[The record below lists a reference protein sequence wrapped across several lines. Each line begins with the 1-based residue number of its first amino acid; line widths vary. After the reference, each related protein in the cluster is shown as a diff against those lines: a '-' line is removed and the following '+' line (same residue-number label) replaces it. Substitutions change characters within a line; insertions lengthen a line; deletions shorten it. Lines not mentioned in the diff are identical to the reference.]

1 MELMSVMIKRVY
13 IFIFIPIF
21 VCLLPFME
29 AAGQTIAVRVMSM
42 NIKEGASYASNK
54 SEPYAELIKEYD
66 PDFVCLQEVDYKTIR
81 NGNRDWLNEVAR
93 QTGMFPYYCKS
104 FSYQGGGFGTAI
116 LSKYP
121 FFKAFKTIFSASG
134 TREDRASGWV
144 YVQLPAGQ
152 TVRVATTH
160 LALESADITT
170 KHIASV
176 NTAIFAEDTVTPTLL
191 VGDFNATPDSDPI
204 KYAKIK
210 WQEIAPGKGN
220 TIPSSNPNRQLDY
233 VMGYPKNWTYSKYE
247 IIAHPE
253 LSDHCFIVAD
263 VSIDMNE

>member
-1 MELMSVMIKRVY
+1 MKKVY
-13 IFIFIPIF
+13 IFIAFLL
-21 VCLLPFME
+21 CLLPSFG
-29 AAGQTIAVRVMSM
+29 AAGQTISLRVMSM
-42 NIKEGASYASNK
+42 NIKEGASYASNESK
-54 SEPYAELIKEYD
+54 PYADLIMEYD

-81 NGNRDWLNEVAR
+81 NGKRDWLNEVAK
-93 QTGMFPYYCKS
+93 QCGMFPYYCKS

-121 FFKAFKTIFSASG
+121 FFKAFKTVFSAAG

-144 YVQLPAGQ
+144 YVQLPSGM

-160 LALESADITT
+160 LALETADITT

-176 NTAIFAEDTVTPTLL
+176 NSAIFADDTTTPTLL

-210 WQEIAPGKGN
+210 WQEIAPGQGF
-220 TIPSSNPNRQLDY
+220 TIPSSGPNRQLDY
-233 VMGYPKNWTYSKYE
+233 VMGYPKQWKYSKYE
-247 IIAHPE
+247 ILARPD
-253 LSDHCFIVAD
+253 LSDHCFIIAD
-263 VSIDMNE
+263 VSIDVE

>member
-1 MELMSVMIKRVY
+1 MKKVY
-13 IFIFIPIF
+13 IFIAFLL
-21 VCLLPFME
+21 CLLPSFG
-29 AAGQTIAVRVMSM
+29 AAGQTISLRVMSM
-42 NIKEGASYASNK
+42 NIKEGASYASNESK
-54 SEPYAELIKEYD
+54 PYADLIMEYD

-81 NGNRDWLNEVAR
+81 NGKRDWLNEVAK
-93 QTGMFPYYCKS
+93 QCGMFPYYCKS

-121 FFKAFKTIFSASG
+121 FFKAFKTVFSASG

-144 YVQLPAGQ
+144 YVQLPSGM

-160 LALESADITT
+160 LALETADITT

-176 NTAIFAEDTVTPTLL
+176 NSAIFADDTTTPTLL

-210 WQEIAPGKGN
+210 WQEIAPGQGF
-220 TIPSSNPNRQLDY
+220 TIPSSGPNRQLDY
-233 VMGYPKNWTYSKYE
+233 VMGYPKQWKYSKYE
-247 IIAHPE
+247 ILARPA

>member
-1 MELMSVMIKRVY
+1 MKKVY
-13 IFIFIPIF
+13 IFIAFLL
-21 VCLLPFME
+21 CLLPSFG
-29 AAGQTIAVRVMSM
+29 AAGQTISLRVMSM
-42 NIKEGASYASNK
+42 NIKEGASYASNESK
-54 SEPYAELIKEYD
+54 PYADLIMEYD

-81 NGNRDWLNEVAR
+81 NGKRDWLNEVAK
-93 QTGMFPYYCKS
+93 QCGMFPYYCKS

-121 FFKAFKTIFSASG
+121 FFKAFKTVFSASG

-144 YVQLPAGQ
+144 YVQLPSGM

-160 LALESADITT
+160 LALETADITT

-176 NTAIFAEDTVTPTLL
+176 NSAIFADDTTTPTLL

-210 WQEIAPGKGN
+210 WQEIAPGQGF
-220 TIPSSNPNRQLDY
+220 TIPSSGPNRQLDY
-233 VMGYPKNWTYSKYE
+233 VMGYPKQWKYSKYE
-247 IIAHPE
+247 ILARPD
-253 LSDHCFIVAD
+253 LSDHCFIIAD
-263 VSIDMNE
+263 VSIDVE

>member
-1 MELMSVMIKRVY
+1 MKKVY
-13 IFIFIPIF
+13 IFIAFLL
-21 VCLLPFME
+21 CLLPSFG
-29 AAGQTIAVRVMSM
+29 AAGQTISLRVMSM
-42 NIKEGASYASNK
+42 NIKEGASYASNESK
-54 SEPYAELIKEYD
+54 PYADLIMEYD

-81 NGNRDWLNEVAR
+81 NGKRDWLNEVAK
-93 QTGMFPYYCKS
+93 QCGMFPYYCKS

-121 FFKAFKTIFSASG
+121 FFKAFKTVFSAAG

-144 YVQLPAGQ
+144 YVQLPSGM

-160 LALESADITT
+160 LALETADITT

-176 NTAIFAEDTVTPTLL
+176 NSAIFADDTTTPTLL

-210 WQEIAPGKGN
+210 WQEIAPGQGF
-220 TIPSSNPNRQLDY
+220 TIPSSGPNRQLDY
-233 VMGYPKNWTYSKYE
+233 VMGYPKQWKYSKYE
-247 IIAHPE
+247 ILARPA
-253 LSDHCFIVAD
+253 LSDHCFIIAD
-263 VSIDMNE
+263 VSIDVE

>member
-1 MELMSVMIKRVY
+1 MKKVY
-13 IFIFIPIF
+13 IFITFLL
-21 VCLLPFME
+21 CLLPSFG
-29 AAGQTIAVRVMSM
+29 AAGQTISLRVMSM
-42 NIKEGASYASNK
+42 NIKEGASYASNESK
-54 SEPYAELIKEYD
+54 PYADLIMEYD

-81 NGNRDWLNEVAR
+81 NGKRDWLNEVAK
-93 QTGMFPYYCKS
+93 QCGMFPYYCKS

-121 FFKAFKTIFSASG
+121 FFKAFKTVFSAAG

-144 YVQLPAGQ
+144 YVQLPSGM

-160 LALESADITT
+160 LALETADITT

-176 NTAIFAEDTVTPTLL
+176 NSAIFADDTTTPTLL

-210 WQEIAPGKGN
+210 WQEIAPGQGF
-220 TIPSSNPNRQLDY
+220 TIPSSGPNRQLDY
-233 VMGYPKNWTYSKYE
+233 VMGYPKQWKYSKYE
-247 IIAHPE
+247 ILARPA
-253 LSDHCFIVAD
+253 LSDHCFIIAD
-263 VSIDMNE
+263 VSIDVE

>member
-1 MELMSVMIKRVY
+1 MKTKI
-13 IFIFIPIF
+13 
-21 VCLLPFME
+21 LLINLLGILLFSQTL
-29 AAGQTIAVRVMSM
+29 AGQGISVRVMSM
-42 NIKEGASYASNK
+42 NIKEGASYASNESK
-54 SEPYAELIKEYD
+54 PYADLIKEYN

-116 LSKYP
+116 LSRYP
-121 FFKAFKTIFSASG
+121 FFKAFKTVFSSAG

-144 YVQLPAGQ
+144 YVELTSGQ
-152 TVRVATTH
+152 TIRVATTH

-176 NTAIFAEDTVTPTLL
+176 NSAIFSEDTVTPTLL

-210 WQEIAPGKGN
+210 WQEIAPGQGN
-220 TIPSSNPNRQLDY
+220 TIPASNPNRQLDY
-233 VMGYPKNWTYSKYE
+233 FMGFPKKWTYSEYR
-247 IIAHPE
+247 ILPYPD
-253 LSDHCFIVAD
+253 LSDHCFILAD
-263 VSIDMNE
+263 LKFDSEL

>member
-1 MELMSVMIKRVY
+1 MKKVY
-13 IFIFIPIF
+13 IFIAFLL
-21 VCLLPFME
+21 CLLPSFG
-29 AAGQTIAVRVMSM
+29 AAGQTISLRVMSM
-42 NIKEGASYASNK
+42 NIKEGASYASNESK
-54 SEPYAELIKEYD
+54 PYADLIMEYD

-81 NGNRDWLNEVAR
+81 NGKRDWLNEVAK
-93 QTGMFPYYCKS
+93 QCGMFPYYCKS

-121 FFKAFKTIFSASG
+121 FFKAFKTVFSAAG

-144 YVQLPAGQ
+144 YVQLPSGM

-160 LALESADITT
+160 LALETADITT

-176 NTAIFAEDTVTPTLL
+176 NSAIFADDTTTPTLL

-210 WQEIAPGKGN
+210 WQEIAPGQGF
-220 TIPSSNPNRQLDY
+220 TIPSSGPNRQLDY
-233 VMGYPKNWTYSKYE
+233 VMGYPKQWKFSKYE
-247 IIAHPE
+247 ILARPD
-253 LSDHCFIVAD
+253 LSDHCFIIAD
-263 VSIDMNE
+263 VSIDVE

>member
-1 MELMSVMIKRVY
+1 MKKVY
-13 IFIFIPIF
+13 IFIAFLL
-21 VCLLPFME
+21 CLLPSFG
-29 AAGQTIAVRVMSM
+29 AAGQTISLRVMSM
-42 NIKEGASYASNK
+42 NIKEGASYASNESK
-54 SEPYAELIKEYD
+54 PYADLIMEYD

-81 NGNRDWLNEVAR
+81 NGKRDWLNEVAK
-93 QTGMFPYYCKS
+93 QCGMFPYYCKS

-121 FFKAFKTIFSASG
+121 FFKAFKTVFSAAG

-144 YVQLPAGQ
+144 YVLLPSGM

-160 LALESADITT
+160 LALETADITT

-176 NTAIFAEDTVTPTLL
+176 NSAIFADDTTTPTLL

-210 WQEIAPGKGN
+210 WQEIAPGQGF
-220 TIPSSNPNRQLDY
+220 TIPSSGPNRQLDY